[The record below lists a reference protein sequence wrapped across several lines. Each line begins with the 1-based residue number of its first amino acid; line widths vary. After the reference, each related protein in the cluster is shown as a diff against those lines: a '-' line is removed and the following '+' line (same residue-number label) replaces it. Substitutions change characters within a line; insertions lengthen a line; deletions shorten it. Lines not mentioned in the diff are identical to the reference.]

1 MPSVEDCRGLTINLA
16 RRPERIVSLVPSVTE
31 NVGRLMG
38 TKRLVGITKF
48 CSEPEA
54 DVPGIRKIG
63 GTKDPDVAA
72 IVALAPDVVL
82 ANREENREED
92 VAALEA
98 AGLPVYVGYPRTARE
113 TVEEVRRLGSL
124 LHHPMVRAITNPI
137 TEEIERQ
144 ETLNADRPRVRVF
157 CPIWYRPFMAVGGDT
172 YAGDLIRLA
181 GGENVF
187 ESHIRGNRY
196 PQVELSEIAR
206 ADPAVILLPSEPYRF
221 GRRHRR
227 ELTALQSI
235 TAARNQHVFL
245 LDGRLLTWYGPR
257 TEEGLAKIEELLD
270 RARPEWKAPARPVKT
285 PKTTGAG
292 KTGAGKTGA
301 GTTAAAVKK
310 AAKKVS
316 AAKKAAAG
324 ARTPRTPAQREAA
337 KKRSAQRSG
346 KARKEASKKPE
357 RKPKTDV
364 EMPPGLRLRIEQQ
377 EVVEE

>member
-1 MPSVEDCRGLTINLA
+1 MVTVEDSRGRTVTLDQ
-16 RRPERIVSLVPSVTE
+16 RPVRIVSLVPSVTE
-31 NVGRLMG
+31 SVARLAG
-38 TKRLVGITKF
+38 AKRLVGITKF

-54 DVPGIRKIG
+54 DVPAIRKIG
-63 GTKDPDVAA
+63 GTKDPDIAA
-72 IVALAPDVVL
+72 IVALAPEIVL

-98 AGLPVYVGYPRTARE
+98 AGLPVYVGYPRTAGAAVDDLK
-113 TVEEVRRLGSL
+113 TIARLL
-124 LHHPMVRAITNPI
+124 QLPLVRAIADPI

-144 ETLNADRPRVRVF
+144 ETLNAERPRVRVF
-157 CPIWYRPFMAVGGDT
+157 CPIWYRPFMAAGGDT

-187 ESHIRGNRY
+187 ESHVRGNRY
-196 PQVELSEIAR
+196 PQVELSEVAR

-227 ELTALQSI
+227 ELQALQSI
-235 TAARNQHVFL
+235 TAARNAHVFL

-257 TEEGLAKIEELLD
+257 AQEGLEKLEELFD
-270 RARPEWKAPARPVKT
+270 RARPDWKAPARPVKES
-285 PKTTGAG
+285 KTAAAG
-292 KTGAGKTGA
+292 KTGAAKAGARTTTGRT
-301 GTTAAAVKK
+301 G
-310 AAKKVS
+310 

-324 ARTPRTPAQREAA
+324 ARPRLTDAQRAAA
-337 KKRSAQRSG
+337 KKKSAARSG
-346 KARKEASKKPE
+346 KARKAASRKPE

-364 EMPPGLRLRIEQQ
+364 AMPPGLRITVQQQ